1 MSTRRYRALTVRVSI
16 ALAASMLSIV
26 PSVSALPVHDGGGAN
41 NDGVRTAGTQISTSG
56 NTMNITSTVRNNVIG
71 WKDFSIASGETVQFD
86 GGAKTNNYLNIVTGK
101 TTATISGA
109 LQGGKNVYIV
119 SPNGVYFG
127 KDANV
132 NVGNLYVSTRE
143 GINIDS
149 LATAANA
156 ANAAHTELAPSAVLP
171 QMSVTGAA
179 FDSTGLYEDVV
190 SVMDASGKSLTAD
203 SVHIEGKRIR
213 LLNSDRVVSAG
224 GVHLFSDNT
233 TDPNYGANGYIHIG
247 NGTGVQNSQFSGD
260 SNVPLDW
267 YQLIYTKADWNNAA
281 NAVNSKASVT
291 TPDKNYMLAAD
302 IDFGTDTAF
311 GSPTMATFGD
321 TAAHAFNGKFDGMF
335 YTYKTAG
342 NDDWSNAP
350 FTNVK
355 GLGTLH
361 DQRARIDNFGFRH
374 VISNPYTGTW
384 YTGHILNVGEN
395 VDIRCMFMSYPTI
408 HPGYL
413 YLTGVLT
420 NSSVDN
426 SFVYGN
432 WLRGNPYVGGIGSLI
447 ESANNV
453 KVRNSYLEVGG
464 DNHNVWSYFI
474 RSASN
479 NTTVENSYMSS
490 YYHNTVFFN
499 ARDASVKIKNSYAVD
514 TSRHVVADANTAY
527 DLLSMPWD
535 GGSDSMDLA
544 SYAAWGN
551 DISNEG
557 GSHATWR
564 LYEGRRRPLLRSFLQ
579 GGSIIADK
587 FNYGYIARDGSY
599 DAAAAHGTA
608 VNGAAITKD
617 AEGKNLVYNGKYMEV
632 LTTGNA
638 KGGKNDVTFS
648 RAANLNLILDSAGF
662 SNRGEVTSVYSY
674 INSRPLDDEKGAINA
689 GTTSL
694 LFSDPFGYDI
704 IGSNVTMEKK
714 KIAVDEVRKVWDKTS
729 TADPALQNA
738 IGNDKVSFTGDTS
751 QFNAYMRVSGG
762 NYYESDGTTL
772 RSDVGK
778 NLKIKDTAI
787 ALNGS
792 YKMNYDIDLS
802 DLRGSIVQRPI
813 AVDIA
818 YPTTSADM
826 TYNGSAKLTQV
837 AGDTH
842 WTGMTAAVNLAEN
855 QQVTGNPNSGYVGG
869 SAITWAHRDGR
880 TDGATEAVYMRAGAD
895 SKDAG
900 TYTKDA
906 DAGTG
911 LVYRNFAL
919 AGADAKNYYVTDKT
933 GRVLWQ
939 RPSDGVGETKDG
951 LLYTSGKI
959 WKKDL
964 VGTHWTTAV
973 SDQFGLYN
981 KNSGAEIQVEKT
993 YDGTSTVLSAK
1004 DNVLRSNQIVHTTAG
1019 GNTTWDD
1026 ITLTVTQADYIDANS
1041 LTASTAPDATDNG
1054 YAAHRAIAARYS
1066 VMPTGESVKNYTLNG
1081 VDLTA
1086 GTAVTNAITTAG
1098 RINRRTVK
1106 IKPLEIEKRYDGVA
1120 NVVETDTSLLPSA
1133 IYGGNIGYLP
1143 FLKADGTS
1151 AGYFDY
1157 ASDDEK
1163 SHFLPADKVTI
1174 NITGQFQATSD
1185 PTDGGAHT
1193 VYYGAGGTATTPQQR
1208 DVQYLVSLHPDMSTG
1223 SPTWAKSGNYR
1234 LQSEGD
1240 TSAPGTVH
1248 DINAYFNVRTKG
1260 TILPARITNIKFQD
1274 IEKLY
1279 DGTNEVKGAQ
1289 AINRPRIDKVTI
1301 EGQEVARGQNLTYGQ
1316 PYGFYQEYIFKSDGA
1331 GYVTQPHP
1339 TGFAGTY
1346 AQKDVKWNGTPGAAG
1361 STVEQMDVTYTG
1373 LDKLLNNKNYV
1384 IEPSALTGKGK
1395 INPIRINPGGISGGI
1410 VADWNH
1416 IKKTYDATTDLPNEA
1431 RSYLGGTG
1439 AGAFQVTDTSG
1450 QVTSLTLD
1458 DFNITGK
1465 YAAKNVGNQW
1475 VNLTFT
1481 PKDTKNVFVTGAVT
1495 QNAYGSI
1502 TPREIEVSDFK
1513 NIRKTYDRNLTYT
1526 PSTTDPLLKIGF
1538 LQKDITDGTV
1548 TYSATAVFDGSTTA
1562 NASTMAGGVYNKD
1575 KTVNYTLAIS
1585 GADVGNY
1592 KIMDGTTVVG
1602 NGSVIQKANQG
1613 AIEKRKV
1620 DVAIDAVTRD
1630 YNGTVIAAPT
1640 LAAGKVHLYSA
1651 GTTTADAAAAA
1662 DGITGLDTSASSTLS
1677 GEFQNTDGTANKNAG
1692 THKVKWSNI
1701 TANVQG
1707 GGSLRDNYIF
1717 NDTYLGD
1724 GTITKLNLGTMT
1736 LNLKPGTIT
1745 KTYDGTTAVKKDGTA
1760 DETAW
1765 RSLLNRIDVTT
1776 GLGTSVL
1783 SPDDYSIT
1791 AASYDSKNVSTGGA
1805 GFTKTVNYTIKL
1817 NDAQNYTATGFNAA
1831 GERTLSQANMGEV
1844 KPLEL
1849 QVQFKDVKKTYD
1861 RGLTYT
1867 PAPGTQPISI
1877 GFLAGDAAS
1886 YTSSAAFDAATN
1898 ANASTMTGG
1907 VYNKDKTVNYTVNFT
1922 GTDAA
1927 NYKIMDGTT
1936 QLASGNT
1943 VQKAN
1948 KGTIEKRKVDVAID
1962 AVTRDYNGTVI
1973 AAPTLAAGKVHL
1985 YSAGTTTADAAAA
1998 ADGITGLDTSASST
2012 LSGEFQNTDG
2022 TANKNAGTHKV
2033 KWSNITANVQGGGSL
2048 RDNYIFNDTYLG
2060 DGTITKLNL
2069 GTMTLNLKPG
2079 TITKT
2084 YDGTTAV
2091 KKDGT
2096 ADETAWRSLLNR
2108 IDVTTGLGTSVLSP
2122 DDYSITA
2129 ASYDSKNVSTG
2140 GAGFTKTVNYT
2151 IKLNDAQNYTATGF
2165 NAAGER
2171 TLSQANMGEVKP
2183 LELQV
2188 QFNDISKSYDST
2200 LTYTPPAGTKP
2211 VAVDFFTGD
2220 AVTLTSSADFDGA
2233 TMANASTMTGGVYN
2247 KDKTVNYTV
2256 NFTGTDAAN
2265 YKVMDGTTQLA
2276 PGTAVTRTKTNKG
2289 TIERRRL
2296 DIAIDPVTRAFDDTA
2311 AAASTLAA
2319 GKTHL
2324 YAHGTQTADAI
2335 ATADGIGVDTS
2346 AASALRG
2353 EFRDGTTPNSN
2364 AGTHDVHWRNLRN
2377 ILMGAAAGNYDVNAD
2392 YTGAGTITK
2401 LNIDGITSLGLNGT
2415 ARKVYDGDTVLR
2427 DSAGTATDVAWKSFI
2442 SDTTGLSFGTLTRD
2456 KTSYTVMGADYDGA
2470 DVATGR
2476 DLTYKIKLHDAGN
2489 YQSAHLDAAGVLTVT
2504 NMGAGEI
2511 TRRELRYQLTHP
2523 NLTKEYDGTTTAKW
2537 NGASVAGDEAV
2548 TFTNWAPH
2556 SATEDAITNK
2566 NRSTA
2571 VYTDKNAGT
2580 GKTVN
2585 YTLAFAPGLNMA
2597 NYTIVDAADAAHTPH
2612 APGSIVTGAGE
2623 IARKNLSL
2631 TVSNEV
2637 TKVYDGKKAWTNG
2650 MTGDSVTLH
2659 TGDIVTGDSVNLSNS
2674 YQMGSAFNSKN
2685 VADAKTFTYDDIRL
2699 SGADAANYT
2708 LQGRYADGSAAAVSE
2723 NPGGSF
2729 KIITKGR
2736 IIPKL
2741 LDVAL
2746 DNAAIHKEY
2755 DGTKLVA
2762 DRAGAGT
2769 HFSTVENI
2777 TTPTA
2782 HSYRRDAEG
2791 KAQSLDIAGVT
2802 GDDGAETLHVSLANR
2817 APEYDD
2823 SNVRYDANGVPESMP
2838 VTYWLRW
2845 DDANYRLAGAAGWTL
2860 TGAQQGELKT
2870 AGTILPKEVTASI
2883 SGTIWKTYD
2892 GTLDMGD
2899 AAGRA
2904 MHNIRFTGLT
2914 VPGETDAAI
2923 LGGTVVGG
2931 HFNGSPDAATSETQD
2946 YDLTGHSF
2954 DYTVGITNRNYR
2966 LAGAAADGTVQINGA
2981 AEIHRKEIYAKPDTP
2996 APIRQGEPAPERYTG
3011 HVEGLLPADDTP
3023 DNQARFTYGLAPGV
3037 ALDTNNVGSYPIHG
3051 YYNGRTEGN
3060 FLKNYRFSSVPA
3072 QMNVLMNAPER
3083 DYDDALAPFR
3093 KFRPDDHAY
3102 QFASFDDD
3110 NVASFY
3116 RKPSAALNYEGDGT
3130 RIPDK
3135 TAG

>member
-1 MSTRRYRALTVRVSI
+1 MRVSI
-16 ALAASMLSIV
+16 ALAAGMLSIM
-26 PSVSALPVHDGGGAN
+26 PSVFALPVHDDGGAN
-41 NDGVRTAGTQISTSG
+41 HDGVRTAGTQISTSG

-101 TTATISGA
+101 TTATISGT

-156 ANAAHTELAPSAVLP
+156 ANAAHTDLAPSAVLP

-190 SVMDASGKSLTAD
+190 SVMDVSGKSLTAD

-213 LLNSDRVVSAG
+213 LLNSDRVMSAG

-247 NGTGVQNSQFSGD
+247 NGTGTQNSQFSGD
-260 SNVPLDW
+260 SNVPIDW
-267 YQLIYTKADWNNAA
+267 YQLIYTKADWNAA
-281 NAVNSKASVT
+281 AGTVNSKASVT

-302 IDFGTDTAF
+302 IDFGTDSSF
-311 GSPTMATFGD
+311 GSATMATFGD
-321 TAAHAFNGKFDGMF
+321 TQAHAFNGKFDGMF
-335 YTYKTAG
+335 YTFQTNQG
-342 NDDWSNAP
+342 TSSNWDGKV
-350 FTNVK
+350 FTYVN
-355 GLGTLH
+355 GLGTTH
-361 DQRARIDNFGFRH
+361 NQHARVDNFGYAGKTNTYSFGAIIGRAENADLRCLY
-374 VISNPYTGTW
+374 IYAPY
-384 YTGHILNVGEN
+384 YA
-395 VDIRCMFMSYPTI
+395 P
-408 HPGYL
+408 
-413 YLTGVLT
+413 
-420 NSSVDN
+420 N
-426 SFVYGN
+426 SFTFIGDLYSSTLDKSFLFSSPLGGDFYGSYGYFIN
-432 WLRGNPYVGGIGSLI
+432 N
-447 ESANNV
+447 ANNA
-453 KVRNSYLEVGG
+453 KIRNSYSLNGMIRIWSRGG
-464 DNHNVWSYFI
+464 FI
-474 RSASN
+474 YSASN
-479 NTTVENSYMSS
+479 NTLIENSYTSLYHGS
-490 YYHNTVFFN
+490 EDNYLVRVPDSTVQTKNCYISDYYKHTMIRIPDG
-499 ARDASVKIKNSYAVD
+499 AYSNSYHLPLV
-514 TSRHVVADANTAY
+514 
-527 DLLSMPWD
+527 PWE
-535 GGSDSMDLA
+535 GASDEMDKN
-544 SYAAWGN
+544 SYAAWGD

-564 LYEGRRRPLLRSFLQ
+564 IYQGRTQPLLRSLMQ

-587 FNYGYIARDGSY
+587 FDYGYIARDGSY

-617 AEGKNLVYNGKYMEV
+617 AEGKNLVYNGKYMEI

-648 RAANLNLILDSAGF
+648 HAADLSLIRDSADF
-662 SNRGEVTSVYSY
+662 NDRQFNAEPLVTT
-674 INSRPLDDEKGAINA
+674 RPLDNYKGAINA

-694 LFSDPFGYDI
+694 LFSSPLGYDI

-714 KIAVDEVRKVWDKTS
+714 KPKIDEISKVWDKTS
-729 TADPALQNA
+729 VAYMALKGA
-738 IGNDKVSFTGDTS
+738 LGNDKVSFTGDTS

-778 NLKIKDTAI
+778 NLKIKDIAI

-855 QQVTGNPNSGYVGG
+855 QQVTGNPDSGYVGG

-981 KNSGAEIQVEKT
+981 KNSGAAIQAEKT

-1004 DNVLRSNQIVHTTAG
+1004 DNILRSNQIVHTTAG

-1143 FLKADGTS
+1143 FLKPDGTS

-1185 PTDGGAHT
+1185 PTDGGANT

-1208 DVQYLVSLHPDMSTG
+1208 NVQCSVSLHPDMSTG

-1316 PYGFYQEYIFKSDGA
+1316 SYGFYQENIFKSDGA

-1361 STVEQMDVTYTG
+1361 STVEQMDVTYRG
-1373 LDKLLNNKNYV
+1373 LDKLLKNKNYV

-1416 IKKTYDATTDLPNEA
+1416 IKKTYDATTDLSNDA

-1450 QVTSLTLD
+1450 QGTSLTLD

-1526 PSTTDPLLKIGF
+1526 PSTADPLLKIGF

-1592 KIMDGTTVVG
+1592 KIMNGTTVVG

-1613 AIEKRKV
+1613 TIEKRKV

-1662 DGITGLDTSASSTLS
+1662 DGITGLDTSASSMLS

-1736 LNLKPGTIT
+1736 LNLKAGTIT

-1760 DETAW
+1760 DENAW

-1791 AASYDSKNVSTGGA
+1791 AASYDSKNISTGGA

-1817 NDAQNYTATGFNAA
+1817 NDAQNYTVTGFNAA

-1844 KPLEL
+1844 KPLE
-1849 QVQFKDVKKTYD
+1849 V
-1861 RGLTYT
+1861 
-1867 PAPGTQPISI
+1867 
-1877 GFLAGDAAS
+1877 
-1886 YTSSAAFDAATN
+1886 
-1898 ANASTMTGG
+1898 
-1907 VYNKDKTVNYTVNFT
+1907 
-1922 GTDAA
+1922 
-1927 NYKIMDGTT
+1927 
-1936 QLASGNT
+1936 
-1943 VQKAN
+1943 
-1948 KGTIEKRKVDVAID
+1948 
-1962 AVTRDYNGTVI
+1962 
-1973 AAPTLAAGKVHL
+1973 
-1985 YSAGTTTADAAAA
+1985 
-1998 ADGITGLDTSASST
+1998 
-2012 LSGEFQNTDG
+2012 
-2022 TANKNAGTHKV
+2022 
-2033 KWSNITANVQGGGSL
+2033 
-2048 RDNYIFNDTYLG
+2048 
-2060 DGTITKLNL
+2060 
-2069 GTMTLNLKPG
+2069 
-2079 TITKT
+2079 
-2084 YDGTTAV
+2084 
-2091 KKDGT
+2091 
-2096 ADETAWRSLLNR
+2096 
-2108 IDVTTGLGTSVLSP
+2108 
-2122 DDYSITA
+2122 
-2129 ASYDSKNVSTG
+2129 
-2140 GAGFTKTVNYT
+2140 
-2151 IKLNDAQNYTATGF
+2151 
-2165 NAAGER
+2165 
-2171 TLSQANMGEVKP
+2171 
-2183 LELQV
+2183 QV

-2233 TMANASTMTGGVYN
+2233 TTANASTMTGGVYN

-2265 YKVMDGTTQLA
+2265 YKVMDGTTPLA

-2324 YAHGTQTADAI
+2324 YAHSTQTADAI

-2364 AGTHDVHWRNLRN
+2364 AGTHDVHWRNLKN
-2377 ILMGAAAGNYDVNAD
+2377 ILTGAAAGNYDVNAD

-2427 DSAGTATDVAWKSFI
+2427 DNAGTATDVAWKSFI

-2489 YQSAHLDAAGVLTVT
+2489 YQSAHLDAAGVFTVT

-2556 SATEDAITNK
+2556 SAAEDAITNK

-2623 IARKNLSL
+2623 IARKNLNL

-2823 SNVRYDANGVPESMP
+2823 SNVRYDANSVPESMP

-2845 DDANYRLAGAAGWTL
+2845 DDANYRLAGVAGWTL

-2923 LGGTVVGG
+2923 LGGAVVGG
-2931 HFNGSPDAATSETQD
+2931 HFNGDPDAATSETQD
-2946 YDLTGHSF
+2946 YDPTGHSF

-2996 APIRQGEPAPERYTG
+2996 APIRQGEPAPEHYTG

-3023 DNQARFTYGLAPGV
+3023 ANQARFTYGLAPGV
-3037 ALDTNNVGSYPIHG
+3037 TLDTDNVGSYPIHG

>member
-16 ALAASMLSIV
+16 ALAAGMLSIV

-247 NGTGVQNSQFSGD
+247 NGTGAQNSQFSGD
-260 SNVPLDW
+260 SNVPIDW

-302 IDFGTDTAF
+302 IDFGMDTAF

-599 DAAAAHGTA
+599 DAAAHGTA

-778 NLKIKDTAI
+778 NLKIKDIAI

-855 QQVTGNPNSGYVGG
+855 QQVTGNPDSGYVGG

-1143 FLKADGTS
+1143 FLKPDGTS

-1361 STVEQMDVTYTG
+1361 STVEQMDVTYRG

-1416 IKKTYDATTDLPNEA
+1416 IKKTYDATTDLSNDA

-1613 AIEKRKV
+1613 TIEKRKV

-1630 YNGTVIAAPT
+1630 YNGTTIAAPT

-1651 GTTTADAAAAA
+1651 GTTTADVAAAA

-1791 AASYDSKNVSTGGA
+1791 AASYDSKN
-1805 GFTKTVNYTIKL
+1805 I
-1817 NDAQNYTATGFNAA
+1817 
-1831 GERTLSQANMGEV
+1831 
-1844 KPLEL
+1844 
-1849 QVQFKDVKKTYD
+1849 
-1861 RGLTYT
+1861 
-1867 PAPGTQPISI
+1867 
-1877 GFLAGDAAS
+1877 
-1886 YTSSAAFDAATN
+1886 
-1898 ANASTMTGG
+1898 
-1907 VYNKDKTVNYTVNFT
+1907 
-1922 GTDAA
+1922 
-1927 NYKIMDGTT
+1927 
-1936 QLASGNT
+1936 
-1943 VQKAN
+1943 
-1948 KGTIEKRKVDVAID
+1948 
-1962 AVTRDYNGTVI
+1962 
-1973 AAPTLAAGKVHL
+1973 
-1985 YSAGTTTADAAAA
+1985 
-1998 ADGITGLDTSASST
+1998 
-2012 LSGEFQNTDG
+2012 
-2022 TANKNAGTHKV
+2022 
-2033 KWSNITANVQGGGSL
+2033 
-2048 RDNYIFNDTYLG
+2048 
-2060 DGTITKLNL
+2060 
-2069 GTMTLNLKPG
+2069 
-2079 TITKT
+2079 
-2084 YDGTTAV
+2084 
-2091 KKDGT
+2091 
-2096 ADETAWRSLLNR
+2096 
-2108 IDVTTGLGTSVLSP
+2108 
-2122 DDYSITA
+2122 
-2129 ASYDSKNVSTG
+2129 STG

-2233 TMANASTMTGGVYN
+2233 TTANASTMTGGVYN

-2364 AGTHDVHWRNLRN
+2364 AGTHDVHWRNLKN
-2377 ILMGAAAGNYDVNAD
+2377 ILTGAAAGNYDVNAD

-2427 DSAGTATDVAWKSFI
+2427 DNAGTATDVAWKSFI

-2556 SATEDAITNK
+2556 SAAEDAITNK

-2597 NYTIVDAADAAHTPH
+2597 NYTIVYAADAAHTPH

-2623 IARKNLSL
+2623 IARKNLNL

-2659 TGDIVTGDSVNLSNS
+2659 TGDIVTGDRVNLSNS

-2845 DDANYRLAGAAGWTL
+2845 DDANYRLAGATGWTL

-2923 LGGTVVGG
+2923 LGGAVVGG

-2946 YDLTGHSF
+2946 YDPTGHSF

>member
-1849 QVQFKDVKKTYD
+1849 QVQF
-1861 RGLTYT
+1861 
-1867 PAPGTQPISI
+1867 
-1877 GFLAGDAAS
+1877 
-1886 YTSSAAFDAATN
+1886 
-1898 ANASTMTGG
+1898 
-1907 VYNKDKTVNYTVNFT
+1907 
-1922 GTDAA
+1922 
-1927 NYKIMDGTT
+1927 
-1936 QLASGNT
+1936 
-1943 VQKAN
+1943 
-1948 KGTIEKRKVDVAID
+1948 
-1962 AVTRDYNGTVI
+1962 
-1973 AAPTLAAGKVHL
+1973 
-1985 YSAGTTTADAAAA
+1985 
-1998 ADGITGLDTSASST
+1998 
-2012 LSGEFQNTDG
+2012 
-2022 TANKNAGTHKV
+2022 
-2033 KWSNITANVQGGGSL
+2033 
-2048 RDNYIFNDTYLG
+2048 
-2060 DGTITKLNL
+2060 
-2069 GTMTLNLKPG
+2069 
-2079 TITKT
+2079 
-2084 YDGTTAV
+2084 
-2091 KKDGT
+2091 
-2096 ADETAWRSLLNR
+2096 
-2108 IDVTTGLGTSVLSP
+2108 
-2122 DDYSITA
+2122 
-2129 ASYDSKNVSTG
+2129 
-2140 GAGFTKTVNYT
+2140 
-2151 IKLNDAQNYTATGF
+2151 
-2165 NAAGER
+2165 
-2171 TLSQANMGEVKP
+2171 
-2183 LELQV
+2183 
-2188 QFNDISKSYDST
+2188 NDISKSYDST